1 MPSATQL
8 NRLYQQAAETNW
20 QYDSARRSDWEMAR
34 NWTERYH
41 TEGRI
46 LDVGCFDGAFLN
58 TLDAA
63 WDRYGVELN
72 EQAVQRARQ
81 RDVEILAH
89 DIEALPHIEQHF
101 EAVTAFDLIEHVPDP
116 RKLLQQMAS
125 LTLPGGI
132 IVVAT
137 GNRQATTWRLLGSR
151 YWYCWL
157 PEHLA
162 FISEAWCRQAAET
175 LGLTLL
181 HTERFSHNFQPTPRL
196 IASEAAKNMLYR
208 FLPQAFYALRAAG
221 MGDIDTSHDP
231 NLKKAPPMWTTARD
245 HLIAIFRNP

>member
-20 QYDSARRSDWEMAR
+20 QYDAAQRSDWEMAR
-34 NWTERYH
+34 SWTERYY
-41 TEGRI
+41 TGGRI
-46 LDVGCFDGAFLN
+46 LDVGCFDGAFLD
-58 TLDAA
+58 TLDPS

-81 RDVEILAH
+81 RDVDILAH

-137 GNRQATTWRLLGSR
+137 GNRQAATWRLLGSR

-181 HTERFSHNFQPTPRL
+181 HTKRFSHNFQPTPRL